1 MIVNPQE
8 YMTGIPAIDNQH
20 AHYVELL
27 NEFVVGSRTGN
38 VSRNEFNEGVNKVV
52 AYALDHFDS
61 EEFLMRSIDY
71 PLYEEH
77 LLKHNIFREKMDGLL
92 AETDSV
98 EINIGDYM
106 NELSKWL
113 IEWFKIQIM
122 DDDVK
127 LAEYI
132 RGNNITC

>member
-1 MIVNPQE
+1 MTVNPQE

-27 NEFVVGSRTGN
+27 NEFVIGSQTGN
-38 VSRNEFNEGVNKVV
+38 VGRNEFNAGVNKVI
-52 AYALDHFDS
+52 AYALEHFDS

-92 AETDSV
+92 AEMDAV
-98 EINIGDYM
+98 EINIDDYM

-113 IEWFKIQIM
+113 VEWFKIQIM

-127 LAEYI
+127 LAGYI
-132 RGNNITC
+132 RENNIAC